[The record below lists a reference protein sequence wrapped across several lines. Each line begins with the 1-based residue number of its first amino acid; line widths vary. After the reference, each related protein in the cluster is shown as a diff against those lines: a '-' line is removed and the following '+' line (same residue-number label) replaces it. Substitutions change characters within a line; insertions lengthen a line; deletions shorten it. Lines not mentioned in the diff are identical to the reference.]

1 VVAVY
6 QSGMRSRGD
15 LRRKARIFPWPTTP
29 LAASPPRL
37 RHRVANFGRRQTELP
52 LVLETVEKLGMVVAG
67 PNLDRKPERL
77 RGRESA
83 SCKVG
88 L

>member
-1 VVAVY
+1 
-6 QSGMRSRGD
+6 M
-15 LRRKARIFPWPTTP
+15 
-29 LAASPPRL
+29 L
-37 RHRVANFGRRQTELP
+37 RHRAANFGRRQTELP

-77 RGRESA
+77 RGRESV